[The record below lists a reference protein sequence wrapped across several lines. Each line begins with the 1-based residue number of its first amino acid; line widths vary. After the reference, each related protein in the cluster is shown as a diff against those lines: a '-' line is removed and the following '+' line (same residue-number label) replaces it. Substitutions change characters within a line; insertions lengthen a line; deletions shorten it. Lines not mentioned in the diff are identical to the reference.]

1 MLPNLI
7 TSSDMLVPSG
17 KTGIIRYIDG
27 NEGYVNNRNFGMT
40 ESNFQ
45 NSLQG
50 RIGSGSE
57 VTYTMPRYK
66 IKGVD
71 ANGQP
76 LAVEILE
83 PGENIQLSANP
94 NFGVMFL
101 NDPNTFTILDDTV
114 SFETIVNDDVAKIN
128 VIDEKKET
136 NWALIGIFSGLGA
149 AVVILVLVGLAMS
162 RNNRNN
168 SSSVTSLPS
177 PIRVAST

>member
-45 NSLQG
+45 NS
-50 RIGSGSE
+50 
-57 VTYTMPRYK
+57 
-66 IKGVD
+66 
-71 ANGQP
+71 